1 MLTPSVVISLWQIET
16 LFKDLGPDLGVL
28 GYRVSSRSRLQDVL
42 GTRYA
47 SMETVRFEPVT
58 VPLAPK
64 LWDGSSLSMGQLK
77 EEILEPKDGSL
88 DFEVILR
95 RRLIQHCFPCLEDVF
110 TLLVSFQ
117 RTWKPGVG
125 QSNEPHAPRG
135 TRSPHVIRNGGV
147 SPRSRRVIK
156 PHPLRSLPPMPS
168 VLERRQGSEGLQLHE
183 EGTSSADGARLRL
196 VEAFFH
202 AQPTELQTTADF
214 VVRRAVQNAC
224 EEAQSRMMGPPDLAS
239 FSILPATTRAT
250 GLHPTHSDGVTRAP
264 PSFDDSSQEV
274 CRARDMNSS
283 ELRLKKRSMHV
294 KTELER
300 KIRSKARLDAGR
312 TSRRLAEAC
321 TLAMVP
327 RSLPFRQGVRFS
339 AMVADL

>member
-1 MLTPSVVISLWQIET
+1 MLTLSVVIALLQIET

-28 GYRVSSRSRLQDVL
+28 GYRVSS
-42 GTRYA
+42 GTGYA
-47 SMETVRFEPVT
+47 GTGCADMETERIKPVT
-58 VPLAPK
+58 VPLTPK
-64 LWDGSSLSMGQLK
+64 LWDGSSLSLGQLK
-77 EEILEPKDGSL
+77 EERLEPKAGSL
-88 DFEVILR
+88 DIEVVLR
-95 RRLIQHCFPCLEDVF
+95 RRLIQHCFPCLEDVL

-117 RTWKPGVG
+117 RTWKLGVEQG
-125 QSNEPHAPRG
+125 NEPHAPRG
-135 TRSPHVIRNGGV
+135 TRSPHIIRSGGV

-183 EGTSSADGARLRL
+183 TGISSADGARLRL

-224 EEAQSRMMGPPDLAS
+224 EEAQSGVNGPPDLAS
-239 FSILPATTRAT
+239 FSKLLVTTGGT
-250 GLHPTHSDGVTRAP
+250 GLHPTHSDGVTSA

-274 CRARDMNSS
+274 FRTRDMHSS
-283 ELRLKKRSMHV
+283 EPRLRKRSIHV

-312 TSRRLAEAC
+312 TSRCLAEAC

-327 RSLPFRQGVRFS
+327 RSLPFRQGVPLS
-339 AMVADL
+339 TMIIDL